1 MQLIESNGEHPKMLA
16 SMVAAQKAKPG
27 YAMDAWFYQSPLVY
41 QTELQAMLF
50 KSWLC
55 AGHVSQIPDAGDYFL
70 FDLDQESIIVC
81 RDEKGQIHALFNNCR
96 HRGSR
101 VCEQAHGK
109 RKTFVCPY
117 HGWVYELN
125 GALKSARQMDVVEG
139 FVQADHGLG
148 RAQVNVCHGFIMIN
162 CDHEAPPISRE
173 VNSISGPLSAHEPEQ
188 WKIAHQQTYTVDANW
203 KLALENY
210 LECYHCATA
219 HRAYAKLHTI
229 SDLEDNI
236 KQETDEMLAR
246 CEQQTGVSGIGDV
259 VYKVYQHADSAGGG
273 VECSRYALYPGHQ
286 SGSEDGQALA
296 PLLGKLQG
304 YDGGLADFQFGPL
317 TFMIVYPDHGVMYR
331 FIPRDMKRTDM
342 LITWFVRNDAEEGS
356 DYDKE
361 KLTWLW
367 HRTTLEDEYIIRRNA
382 EGVNSRFYQPGPYH
396 TEYEYACL
404 DFVQWYLARLTEA
417 SQQEQ
422 HHG

>member
-1 MQLIESNGEHPKMLA
+1 MEIIEYDQEGRTRLA
-16 SMVAAQKAKPG
+16 SMVEAQQAKPG
-27 YAMDAWFYQSPLVY
+27 CAMDSWFYQSPSVY
-41 QTELQAMLF
+41 QTELSSVMF

-55 AGHVSQIPDAGDYFL
+55 AGHISQIPEAGDYFL
-70 FDLDQESIIVC
+70 FELDKESIIVC
-81 RDEKGQIHALFNNCR
+81 RDSNGQIHALFNNCR

-101 VCEQAHGK
+101 VCEQASGK

-117 HGWVYELN
+117 HGWVYELD
-125 GALKSARQMDVVEG
+125 GTLKSARQMDVVEN
-139 FVQADHGLG
+139 FIQEDHGLG

-162 CDHEAPPISRE
+162 CDPEAPAIAKE
-173 VNSISGPLSAHEPEQ
+173 VESISIPLSAHEPEQ

-236 KQETDEMLAR
+236 KQETEEMMAR
-246 CEQQTGVSGIGDV
+246 CEQLTGVSGIGTE
-259 VYKVYQHADSAGGG
+259 VYKVYQHAESAGGG
-273 VECSRYALYPGHQ
+273 VECSRYALYPGHV
-286 SGSEDGQALA
+286 SGSENGQAVA
-296 PLLGKLQG
+296 PLLGKLRG

-317 TFMIVYPDHGVMYR
+317 TFLIVYPDHGVMYR
-331 FIPRDMKRTDM
+331 FVPRSITRTDM
-342 LITWFVRNDAEEGS
+342 LISWFVRNDAEEGR
-356 DYDKE
+356 DYEKE

-382 EGVNSRFYQPGPYH
+382 EGVNSQFYQPGPYH

-417 SQQEQ
+417 R
-422 HHG
+422 

>member
-1 MQLIESNGEHPKMLA
+1 MQLIDTDLA
-16 SMVAAQKAKPG
+16 SRTRLTGMLEAQKARPG
-27 YAMDAWFYQSPLVY
+27 QAMDSWFYQSPLVY
-41 QTELQAMLF
+41 QTELDGILF

-55 AGHVSQIPDAGDYFL
+55 AGHISQIPETGDYFL
-70 FDLDQESIIVC
+70 FDVAKESIIVC
-81 RDEKGQIHALFNNCR
+81 RDERGQVQALFNNCR

-101 VCEQAHGK
+101 VCEQTPGN

-125 GALKSARQMDVVEG
+125 GALKSARQMDVVAG
-139 FVQADHGLG
+139 FAHGDHSLG
-148 RAQVNVCHGFIMIN
+148 KAQVNVCHGFILIN
-162 CDHEAPPISRE
+162 CDPDASPIAKE
-173 VNSISGPLSAHEPEQ
+173 VESIAGPLSAHEPEN
-188 WKIAHQQTYTVDANW
+188 WKIAHQQTYPVAANW

-236 KQETDEMLAR
+236 KQETEEMLAR
-246 CEQQTGVSGIGDV
+246 CEQQTGVPGIGDL
-259 VYKVYQHADSAGGG
+259 VYKVYQHADSPGGG
-273 VECSRYALYPGHQ
+273 VECSRYALYPGHV
-286 SGSEDGQALA
+286 SGSEDGQAVA

-317 TFMIVYPDHGVMYR
+317 TFLIVYPDHGVMYR
-331 FIPRDMKRTDM
+331 FVPRDQLNTDM
-342 LITWFVRNDAEEGS
+342 HITWFVREDAEQGR

-404 DFVQWYLARLTEA
+404 DFVQWYLARMTEA
-417 SQQEQ
+417 SQ
-422 HHG
+422 